1 MFQDSS
7 NHAHLNHCCIQ
18 TATSSIN
25 KDQPREKTLSATV
38 TSLDNNA
45 GCEDSISCVDKNQS
59 NTIMKR
65 ATKDLYNN
73 SKVNARYRNDNTRIA
88 AEDVLV
94 PSSTCTRQNLKV
106 ADSRAQT
113 LNPQYCIQTST
124 SSTNKDQPRKK
135 TPSATVTSLD
145 NNAGCNN
152 LISCVDK
159 NQSNTMMK
167 RVSKDLSNIS
177 KINARDRNDNSRIA
191 AEAVLAPSL
200 TCTRQNLKVTD
211 SRVDTLNPQCS
222 YKPVAVSKSDAE
234 SGNPSRVNIFAV
246 VFQILKVCFLTSLLF
261 PHFI

>member
-1 MFQDSS
+1 MFQGSS

-25 KDQPREKTLSATV
+25 KDQPRKKTLSATV

-65 ATKDLYNN
+65 ATKDLSNN

-106 ADSRAQT
+106 
-113 LNPQYCIQTST
+113 
-124 SSTNKDQPRKK
+124 
-135 TPSATVTSLD
+135 
-145 NNAGCNN
+145 
-152 LISCVDK
+152 
-159 NQSNTMMK
+159 
-167 RVSKDLSNIS
+167 
-177 KINARDRNDNSRIA
+177 
-191 AEAVLAPSL
+191 
-200 TCTRQNLKVTD
+200 TD
-211 SRVDTLNPQCS
+211 SRVHTLNPQCS
-222 YKPVAVSKSDAE
+222 YKPVAVAKSDAE

-261 PHFI
+261 SYSI